1 MEKIHSFLSRFQLQY
16 RRTST
21 LNKVVIAAAVV
32 LSSITLLSLRLVQW
46 EAEEKLADLRQQA
59 AALEQNNNE
68 LRQDIAEL
76 GTADSIREIAQEEL
90 GLVDPDTIIFEK
102 AD

>member
-1 MEKIHSFLSRFQLQY
+1 MTKIHSFLNRFQLQY

-46 EAEEKLADLRQQA
+46 EAEEKLEDLRQQA
-59 AALEQNNNE
+59 AALEQSNNE
-68 LRQDIAEL
+68 LRQDIDEL

-90 GLVDPDTIIFEK
+90 GLVDPDTIIFEN

>member
-1 MEKIHSFLSRFQLQY
+1 MTNIRSFLSRFQLQY

-32 LSSITLLSLRLVQW
+32 LSSLTLLSLRLVRL
-46 EAEEKLADLRQQA
+46 EAEETLADLRQQA
-59 AALEQNNNE
+59 AILDQRNDE
-68 LRQDIAEL
+68 LRRDIDEL
-76 GTADSIREIAQEEL
+76 GTADSVRKIAQEEL
-90 GLVDPDTIIFEK
+90 GLVDPDTIIFEN

>member
-1 MEKIHSFLSRFQLQY
+1 MEKIRSFLSRYRLQY

-32 LSSITLLSLRLVQW
+32 LSSVTLLALRLVQW
-46 EAEEKLADLRQQA
+46 ETEERLTELRQQA
-59 AALEQNNNE
+59 AELSQSNNE

-76 GTADSIREIAQEEL
+76 GTADSIRKIAQEEL